1 MKVSVNSKIVNNR
14 CSTNVKAINKAF
26 EQFNG
31 KDVTIT
37 IEKKKK
43 KRSEMQNAYYWG
55 VIIQLIKL
63 AFKEQNG
70 DIYTNLE
77 VHEMLKIQLHF
88 KELVNKE
95 TGEII
100 KIGTTTTTDSTVQ
113 FEEYEED
120 CRRWASEWLNI
131 QIPLPNEQIEIEL

>member
-1 MKVSVNSKIVNNR
+1 
-14 CSTNVKAINKAF
+14 
-26 EQFNG
+26 
-31 KDVTIT
+31 
-37 IEKKKK
+37 
-43 KRSEMQNAYYWG
+43 MQNAYYWG